1 VNGVSGKTVLVTGGA
16 GYVGAHAC
24 KALAAAGYAPV
35 VYDNLGHGHEQAVQW
50 GPLER
55 GDIADRARLDEVFD
69 RHRPDA
75 VMHFAAFIAV
85 GESVSDPGKYYRNN
99 VAGTLNLLQAMVD
112 HKVGRFVF
120 SSTAAI
126 FGTPEKVPISEDEP
140 QTPINPYGRSKLMVE
155 QMLADM
161 EQAHGL
167 KAVMLRYF
175 NAAGASPD
183 GEIGECHDPE
193 THLIPLALD
202 AAAGKGPALTV
213 FGEDY
218 PTPDGTCIRDYIHV
232 GDLADAHVRAL
243 DYLTKNGAT
252 RGFNL
257 GTGAGVS
264 VREILD
270 AIERVTG
277 RPVPH
282 LFGPRRE
289 GDPPVLVSDPSRA
302 GSELGWSPAMSDID
316 TIIATA
322 WAWHRK
328 TR

>member
-1 VNGVSGKTVLVTGGA
+1 MRGTVLVTGGA
-16 GYVGAHAC
+16 GYVGAHGC
-24 KALAAAGYAPV
+24 KALSEAGYQPV
-35 VYDNLGHGHEQAVQW
+35 VYDNLSHGHEQAVQW

-55 GDIADRARLDEVFD
+55 GDIADSLLLGEVFE
-69 RHRPDA
+69 RYQPIA

-85 GESVSDPGKYYRNN
+85 GESVEDPGKYYRNN
-99 VAGTLNLLQAMVD
+99 VAGTLNLLQAMVAHSVD
-112 HKVGRFVF
+112 KFVF

-126 FGTPEKVPISEDEP
+126 FGTPDKVPISEDEP
-140 QTPINPYGRSKLMVE
+140 QAPINPYGRSKLMVE
-155 QMLADM
+155 QMLADL
-161 EQAHGL
+161 ERAHGL
-167 KAVMLRYF
+167 RAVMLRYF

-213 FGEDY
+213 FGDDY

-243 DYLTKNGAT
+243 DYLGQGGAT

-257 GTGAGVS
+257 GTGSGVS

-270 AIERVTG
+270 SIERVTK
-277 RPVPH
+277 RAVPH
-282 LFGPRRE
+282 NFGPRRP
-289 GDPPVLVSDPSRA
+289 GDPPVLVSDASRA
-302 GSELGWSPAMSDID
+302 RRELGWQPRLSDID
-316 TIIATA
+316 TIIASA
-322 WAWHRK
+322 WAWHR
-328 TR
+328 RASGS